1 MKDLFEYTKNRLINN
16 DEFQKDPD
24 LFRSEIREIMQE
36 IILPGLAETKFFDN
50 NAFQGGTAIRM
61 LYGLKRYS
69 EDFDFTMKE
78 NKIKEFSWKPFA
90 DHIIEYGKKYGVDF
104 NYTEDHDKF
113 GNKNIIPVA
122 FTKKGNRKK
131 IEVKLETNFS
141 VNNFN
146 DEMKDVGI
154 LNEYKV
160 RAFDLPSLFAGK
172 LNAVLTREKY
182 NSEIC
187 KKERFDLGRDWY
199 DLIWHINNKIQP
211 NYEFLSKKLNYK
223 GPFEGKNINANLE
236 WVKNEL
242 FKGMEGLDYIKM
254 NIDIKSIT
262 LIANR
267 INLNKDLLTEKINMF
282 GQSEI

>member
-16 DEFQKDPD
+16 DEFQKYPD

-50 NAFQGGTAIRM
+50 NVFQGGTAIRI

-69 EDFDFTMKE
+69 EDLDFTMKE

-90 DHIIEYGKKYGVDF
+90 DHIVKFGKEHGVDF

-113 GNKNIIPVA
+113 GNKIIRIRSDSLLDMVHNKDIVPVA

-141 VNNFN
+141 VNNFR
-146 DEMKDVGI
+146 DEMKDVYI
-154 LNEYKV
+154 FNEYKV

-182 NSEIC
+182 SFETR
-187 KKERFDLGRDWY
+187 KKERY
-199 DLIWHINNKIQP
+199 DLVSCNIQ
-211 NYEFLSKKLNYK
+211 
-223 GPFEGKNINANLE
+223 
-236 WVKNEL
+236 
-242 FKGMEGLDYIKM
+242 
-254 NIDIKSIT
+254 T
-262 LIANR
+262 R
-267 INLNKDLLTEKINMF
+267 
-282 GQSEI
+282 